1 MSCSVTLTSEP
12 RLQDVEGD
20 WHEFESKAL
29 RREKEKQEREARK
42 ARDRDRAAASR
53 EKEKGKG
60 KDQEKKRAPPT
71 HEAQPDNKR
80 PHLDGRSPN
89 LTKSSEPA
97 TAASG
102 EAAPDISSGN

>member
-1 MSCSVTLTSEP
+1 MRGERRGQAVGQ
-12 RLQDVEGD
+12 RAVEHGLAQL
-20 WHEFESKAL
+20 E
-29 RREKEKQEREARK
+29 RRHRMQEREARK

-80 PHLDGRSPN
+80 PHLDGRSPDIARP
-89 LTKSSEPA
+89 SESN
-97 TAASG
+97 AAPPG
-102 EAAPDISSGN
+102 EEAAAKPSAG